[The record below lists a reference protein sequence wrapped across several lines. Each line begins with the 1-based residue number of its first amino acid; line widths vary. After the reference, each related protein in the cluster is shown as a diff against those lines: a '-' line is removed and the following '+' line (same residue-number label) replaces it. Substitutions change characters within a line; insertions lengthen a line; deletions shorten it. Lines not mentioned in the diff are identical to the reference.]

1 MYGPVVTILLIYES
15 HDMRHTGFR
24 RLLVVNGTLGD
35 RGVTLMAP

>member
-1 MYGPVVTILLIYES
+1 MYGPDMTILFMYES

-24 RLLVVNGTLGD
+24 RLLVVNETLGD